1 MLDRSDGN
9 HKLIARI
16 FGWLFSLSRSTPDSA
31 GRITTTGKSCF
42 PLPSAT
48 ASVGVSR
55 GGMDMPRGFG
65 VTQIFRFLKAH
76 QNQVKDKWFQLTLSA
91 LAGWH
96 RVVTSIRHAAVHRIS
111 HDRKTLLKMLRVAV
125 KFSRRIAG
133 FRDTKSLSHS
143 RVREDSAVRVRPADS
158 PAKANG
164 SPKGFFM

>member
-65 VTQIFRFLKAH
+65 VTQIFPILESLPKPSQRQMFSVDSERVGRMASRGYQH
-76 QNQVKDKWFQLTLSA
+76 SPRSGAPHFTRSENTSKDA
-91 LAGWH
+91 
-96 RVVTSIRHAAVHRIS
+96 
-111 HDRKTLLKMLRVAV
+111 
-125 KFSRRIAG
+125 SR
-133 FRDTKSLSHS
+133 S
-143 RVREDSAVRVRPADS
+143 R
-158 PAKANG
+158 
-164 SPKGFFM
+164 